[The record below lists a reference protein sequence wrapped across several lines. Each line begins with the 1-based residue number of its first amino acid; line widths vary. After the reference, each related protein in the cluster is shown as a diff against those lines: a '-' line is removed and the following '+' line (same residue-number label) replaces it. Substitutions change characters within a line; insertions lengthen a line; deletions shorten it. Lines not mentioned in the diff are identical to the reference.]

1 MRFWRCYKVMKFLW
15 LIDKDNDIWK
25 FPEDYSYWTIY
36 YKKDNYIIPYS
47 CKTTKDNFIYY
58 KMIFSF
64 KEISEADA
72 FFEML

>member
-1 MRFWRCYKVMKFLW
+1 MKFLW
-15 LIDKDNDIWK
+15 FIDKYNDIWK
-25 FPEDYSYWTIY
+25 ITEDYTSGVKYL
-36 YKKDNYIIPYS
+36 KRDNYIKNYS

-72 FFEML
+72 ILEIL